1 MRQSE
6 STRLSI
12 ALLWGVV
19 ISLFIL
25 NLALLYALNLARLT
39 AVEALGQAETT
50 LDRLAQE
57 VVVYDVRVNQA
68 VPMKADIPFNQK
80 MDIPIKTVIPIDQEM
95 KLPFKTPA
103 GEIMLDV
110 PIKADFPIDTVV
122 PLDFNQTVKVD
133 TVVQLDTTVPIEIAV
148 AKTPLVNYLK
158 QAKLNVTQL
167 KNRLSFQGEVAA
179 AEQSDGVSPV
189 DNDNEAS
196 TNPSAA
202 EPVSQVTVAEAP
214 AAAPAVNSAV
224 KADLGLCDHPYWP
237 LQPGTT
243 WTYNSPATSY
253 QERIEMFSA
262 NQVGL
267 GTQYED
273 QDIQYNVVCLP
284 EGLGGSYL
292 GDMRRI
298 TEFGDLHFDNPRGV
312 FLPQPEVMEAA
323 DASWTQEFDVGG
335 TVNASQEEQIVV
347 GKIARGQAKAVYT
360 AVGFEAIETPI
371 GPQKSLRVEQ
381 KLSLELNIDFNIDD
395 QIVPAVQTINL
406 SNVYWFAKDI
416 GLVKMQWQGGQ
427 VQREVKLAQASVNR
441 TDPIPAL
448 TEDKLVFLCVSL
460 EQQAPNCQRVTGMSE
475 ANLTKPAL
483 SELNLPDFE
492 LPAVNVSVEG
502 TQEATNNKSLEE
514 NSSSLNDQGDT
525 PSPDTP
531 VDQGPDLLAEYS
543 TSVTSLSQKM
553 SDAAQKFGEAAM
565 AYQEGTLSREEF
577 RAKYADFAPRTR
589 QLVSQLNGLTAPP
602 EAQQIHHKLTSG
614 LDQCNKALELLG
626 QWFDKPDGGVKEAG
640 VLLVTNCM
648 ADVTEAQNELDVLMK
663 AN

>member
-12 ALLWGVV
+12 SLLWGVV

-39 AVEALGQAETT
+39 AVEALGQAEAT
-50 LDRLAQE
+50 LDKLANE

-110 PIKADFPIDTVV
+110 PIKADFPIDTLV

-148 AKTPLVNYLK
+148 AKTPLANYLK
-158 QAKLNVTQL
+158 QAKLNVARL
-167 KNRLSFQGEVAA
+167 KNRLSFQGEAAA
-179 AEQSDGVSPV
+179 AEQSDVVSPV
-189 DNDNEAS
+189 DYDDEAS
-196 TNPSAA
+196 TNPGAA

-214 AAAPAVNSAV
+214 AAAPNSVV
-224 KADLGLCDHPYWP
+224 KADLGLCSHPYWP
-237 LQPGTT
+237 LQPGIT
-243 WTYNSPATSY
+243 WTYNSPATSF
-253 QERIEMFSA
+253 QERIETFSA
-262 NQVGL
+262 SQVRL
-267 GTQYED
+267 GAQYEG
-273 QDIQYNVVCLP
+273 QDIQFNVVCLP

-298 TEFGDLHFDNPRGV
+298 IEFGDLHFDNPRGV

-323 DASWTQEFDVGG
+323 DATWTQEFDVGG
-335 TVNASQEEQIVV
+335 TVNASQGEQIVA
-347 GKIARGQAKAVYT
+347 GKIARGQAKVVYT
-360 AVGFEAIETPI
+360 AAGFEVIETPM

-381 KLSLELNIDFNIDD
+381 KLNLELNIDFSINDR
-395 QIVPAVQTINL
+395 IVPAVQTINL
-406 SNVYWFAKDI
+406 TNVYWFAKDI

-448 TEDKLVFLCVSL
+448 TEDKLVFVCASL

-475 ANLTKPAL
+475 SNLTKPAV

-492 LPAVNVSVEG
+492 LPLVTGAVEA

-514 NSSSLNDQGDT
+514 NSSSSLNDQSDA

-531 VDQGPDLLAEYS
+531 VNQGPDLLAEYT
-543 TSVTSLSQKM
+543 TSVGSLSQKM

-565 AYQEGTLSREEF
+565 AYQEGNLSREEF
-577 RAKYADFAPRTR
+577 RAKFSDFAPKTR
-589 QLVSQLNGLTAPP
+589 QFISQINDLTAPP
-602 EAQQIHHKLTSG
+602 EAQQIHHKLTNG

-626 QWFDKPDGGVKEAG
+626 QWFDKPDSGVKEAG
-640 VLLVTNCM
+640 VLLVTNCI
-648 ADVTEAQNELDVLMK
+648 ADLTEAQNELDALMGS
-663 AN
+663 N

>member
-12 ALLWGVV
+12 SLLWGVV

-39 AVEALGQAETT
+39 AVEALSQAETT
-50 LDRLAQE
+50 LDMLANE

-148 AKTPLVNYLK
+148 AKTPLANYLK
-158 QAKLNVTQL
+158 QAKLNVARL
-167 KNRLSFQGEVAA
+167 KNRLSFQGEAAA
-179 AEQSDGVSPV
+179 AEQSDVVSPV
-189 DNDNEAS
+189 DYDDEAS
-196 TNPSAA
+196 TNPGAV
-202 EPVSQVTVAEAP
+202 EPVSQVTIAEAP
-214 AAAPAVNSAV
+214 AAAPNSVV
-224 KADLGLCDHPYWP
+224 KADLGLCSHPYWP

-243 WTYNSPATSY
+243 WTYNSPATSF
-253 QERIEMFSA
+253 QERIETFSA
-262 NQVGL
+262 NQVRL
-267 GTQYED
+267 GAQYEG
-273 QDIQYNVVCLP
+273 QDIQFNVVCLP

-323 DASWTQEFDVGG
+323 DASWMQEFDVGG
-335 TVNASQEEQIVV
+335 TVNASQGEQIVA
-347 GKIARGQAKAVYT
+347 GKIARGQAKVVYT
-360 AVGFEAIETPI
+360 AAGFEVIETPM

-381 KLSLELNIDFNIDD
+381 KLNLELNIDFSIND
-395 QIVPAVQTINL
+395 QIVPAVQTINVT
-406 SNVYWFAKDI
+406 NVYWFAKDI

-441 TDPIPAL
+441 TDPIPTL
-448 TEDKLVFLCVSL
+448 TEDKLVFVCVSL

-475 ANLTKPAL
+475 SNLTKPAV

-492 LPAVNVSVEG
+492 LPLVTGAVEA

-514 NSSSLNDQGDT
+514 NSSSSLNDQSDT

-531 VDQGPDLLAEYS
+531 VDQGPDLLVEYS
-543 TSVTSLSQKM
+543 TSVGSLSQKM

-565 AYQEGTLSREEF
+565 AYQEGNLNREEF
-577 RAKYADFAPRTR
+577 RAKFSDFAPKTR
-589 QLVSQLNGLTAPP
+589 QFISQINNLTAPP
-602 EAQQIHHKLTSG
+602 EAQQIHHKLTNG

-626 QWFDKPDGGVKEAG
+626 QWFDKPDSGVKEAG

-648 ADVTEAQNELDVLMK
+648 ADITEAQNELDALMGS
-663 AN
+663 N